1 MIHDQLTDALNEVVA
16 RYQSLRFWRAMAV
29 GWGLA
34 SVVGLLL
41 NANGVAAD
49 QQASTAISLL
59 GALAAVLVVISAVAV
74 KSIPI
79 NRIWVARQ
87 IEAAFPE
94 LRTCLLAAIEQ
105 QPALPDGRFGFLQES
120 VIRQALHHAESHA
133 WPQVVPSR
141 RVAAAMLTQFAA
153 MCVFVLIL
161 IAPPRIVTQGS
172 TTAAKSDVSSLRNSG
187 AFSVVI
193 EPGDTEIERG
203 NSLLVLARVQGNLP
217 ADATLIVTPP
227 TGEPTQIA
235 MSRSLNDPVF
245 GGRVASVKEPFA
257 YHVELGGQKTPTYHV
272 TVFEYPRVE
281 RADAKLLFPGYTGQ
295 DERLV
300 QDVRT
305 VSVVEGAQVTL
316 ICHLNKRVRS
326 ATLVPKNEPMSEPM
340 ALDAVAGDKPDYQ
353 VTLTAQTTRRFKL
366 ELRDEKDRRGV
377 EAFEFTLHVVPNQ
390 PPTLKLVQPARDLEV
405 SPLEELDVKAIAWDD
420 FGIKRMGLSFAI
432 AGQTLNDVVLGENGV
447 ARKKHELADTIKFE
461 ELKAEPDQL
470 LSYFFWAEDVGPDG
484 QARRTMSDMY
494 FAEVRHFEE
503 IFRQG
508 QQPPGGQQ
516 QQQQQQQQNS
526 PAGQQAQ
533 QNAAEQKDLINATW
547 KLIRRETGAQ
557 PTPAFDDDVGQ
568 LVEAQAALLEKT
580 KGLGDKLTDPE
591 SQEHLSAVLEAM
603 LQAIKHLTEAHE
615 QVSVAPL
622 HPALAAEQAAYQAL
636 LKLRAREHEVVRQ
649 QQRQQQ
655 SSQSRQQASARSQ
668 QQRQQMQQLDL
679 KNEQNRYE
687 AEKQAPSQPES
698 AADRENRQVL
708 NRLRELAQ
716 RQHDLNERLKDLQT
730 ALQEAQTEQRREE
743 IRQQLKRLQEEQRE
757 VLRDTDELQ
766 SRMESPENQQQ
777 MTNERQQLEQ
787 TREQVRRAAES
798 LEQEMVSQA
807 TAAGTRA
814 EKDFEELRNE
824 FRRRASNRF
833 NEEMREMRESAREL
847 ERQQQQ
853 LSRQLNGA
861 APTPTERTPT
871 DSDPKANRPDDATSE
886 AKSDARGTAQGNSKS
901 SSRAAKRSLR
911 DENKSDDLVKG
922 LAEQRERL
930 SNLKEQMTRT
940 IQEAEES
947 EPLLVERLY
956 EAARNVEDQKV
967 DRALEAAGRS
977 LQRGL
982 QEDAQQVERIA
993 GQGITQLREGVEK
1006 AAEAVLGDETE
1017 ALRRAREQLQE
1028 LSRQLNREIARNSP
1042 DDAAR
1047 MPQPRDDQPRQPGQQ
1062 QPGQQQPG
1070 QQQPGQQ
1077 QPGQQQPGQRGQRGQ
1092 LRLDDNNRVGDPR
1105 SFEAGNGHREFAPIA
1120 GDDFLDWSDRLRD
1133 VEEMIDDPELRAE
1146 AARIRDQARAIR
1158 AEQKRHSK
1166 EPNWGLVR
1174 VKVAE
1179 PLVELSNRVA
1189 EELLR
1194 RSSQKAIVP
1203 LDRDPVPPK
1212 YAEKTRQYYE
1222 RLGSGK

>member
-1 MIHDQLTDALNEVVA
+1 
-16 RYQSLRFWRAMAV
+16 
-29 GWGLA
+29 
-34 SVVGLLL
+34 
-41 NANGVAAD
+41 
-49 QQASTAISLL
+49 
-59 GALAAVLVVISAVAV
+59 
-74 KSIPI
+74 
-79 NRIWVARQ
+79 
-87 IEAAFPE
+87 
-94 LRTCLLAAIEQ
+94 
-105 QPALPDGRFGFLQES
+105 
-120 VIRQALHHAESHA
+120 
-133 WPQVVPSR
+133 
-141 RVAAAMLTQFAA
+141 
-153 MCVFVLIL
+153 
-161 IAPPRIVTQGS
+161 
-172 TTAAKSDVSSLRNSG
+172 
-187 AFSVVI
+187 
-193 EPGDTEIERG
+193 
-203 NSLLVLARVQGNLP
+203 
-217 ADATLIVTPP
+217 
-227 TGEPTQIA
+227 
-235 MSRSLNDPVF
+235 
-245 GGRVASVKEPFA
+245 
-257 YHVELGGQKTPTYHV
+257 
-272 TVFEYPRVE
+272 
-281 RADAKLLFPGYTGQ
+281 
-295 DERLV
+295 
-300 QDVRT
+300 
-305 VSVVEGAQVTL
+305 
-316 ICHLNKRVRS
+316 
-326 ATLVPKNEPMSEPM
+326 
-340 ALDAVAGDKPDYQ
+340 
-353 VTLTAQTTRRFKL
+353 
-366 ELRDEKDRRGV
+366 
-377 EAFEFTLHVVPNQ
+377 
-390 PPTLKLVQPARDLEV
+390 
-405 SPLEELDVKAIAWDD
+405 
-420 FGIKRMGLSFAI
+420 
-432 AGQTLNDVVLGENGV
+432 
-447 ARKKHELADTIKFE
+447 
-461 ELKAEPDQL
+461 
-470 LSYFFWAEDVGPDG
+470 
-484 QARRTMSDMY
+484 MY

-516 QQQQQQQQNS
+516 SPQQPPQNS

-533 QNAAEQKDLINATW
+533 QNAAEQKDIINATW
-547 KLIRRETGAQ
+547 KLIRRETDAP
-557 PTPAFDDDVGQ
+557 PTAPFGDDVAQ
-568 LVEAQAALLEKT
+568 IVEAQAALLEKT
-580 KGLGDKLTDPE
+580 RGLGEKLTDPE

-603 LQAIKHLTEAHE
+603 LRAIKHLTEAHE

-622 HPALAAEQAAYQAL
+622 QPALAAEQAAYQAL

-649 QQRQQQ
+649 QQQQSGQQRQQ
-655 SSQSRQQASARSQ
+655 SSARSP

-679 KNEQNRYE
+679 QNEQNRYE
-687 AEKQAPSQPES
+687 AERQAQSPPES
-698 AADRENRQVL
+698 SADRENRQVL

-730 ALQEAQTEQRREE
+730 ALQEAQTQERREE
-743 IRQQLKRLQEEQRE
+743 IKQQLKRLQEQQRE

-766 SRMESPENQQQ
+766 SRMESPDNQQQ

-798 LEQEMVSQA
+798 LEQELVTQA
-807 TAAGTRA
+807 AAAGTRA

-833 NEEMREMRESAREL
+833 NDELRQMRDAAREL

-853 LSRQLNGA
+853 LSRQLNGE
-861 APTPTERTPT
+861 PPPPTERSQPASDRAASRTA
-871 DSDPKANRPDDATSE
+871 DSKNDAQPAASPSTRPDR
-886 AKSDARGTAQGNSKS
+886 K
-901 SSRAAKRSLR
+901 SLR
-911 DENKSDDLVKG
+911 DQNKTDDLVKG
-922 LAEQRERL
+922 LTEQRERL

-940 IQEAEES
+940 IQEAEDS

-956 EAARNVEDQKV
+956 EAARNLEDQKV

-982 QEDAQQVERIA
+982 QEDARQVERIA

-1042 DDAAR
+1042 NDAAQLPR
-1047 MPQPRDDQPRQPGQQ
+1047 TRDVEPRDADTPPNERQPAGQQQPGQQQPGQQQPGQQQPGQQQPGQQQPGQQQPGQQQPGQQQPGQQQPGQQ

-1092 LRLDDNNRVGDPR
+1092 LRLDDNHRNGDPR
-1105 SFEAGNGHREFAPIA
+1105 TFAGGGGNREFAPIA
-1120 GDDFLDWSDRLRD
+1120 GEDFLDWSDRLRD

-1158 AEQKRHSK
+1158 ADLKRHSQ

-1212 YAEKTRQYYE
+1212 YSEKTRRYYE